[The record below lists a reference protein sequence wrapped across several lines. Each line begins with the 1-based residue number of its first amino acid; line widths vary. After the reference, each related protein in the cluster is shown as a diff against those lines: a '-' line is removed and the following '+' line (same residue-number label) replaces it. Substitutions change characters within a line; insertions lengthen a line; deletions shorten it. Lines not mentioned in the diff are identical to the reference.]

1 MNQILISISG
11 DLLGII
17 ELCFI
22 IFLLK
27 QNEILSTKKTKQYL
41 MVAYLTLFVILLEIG
56 SVVLHTY
63 GVPETRI
70 LSYIVNI
77 FGFSITFLLPVAA
90 GILYS
95 DKVERNKKWILIPV
109 GIGVL
114 LCICSIWTG
123 WIFYID
129 AQGFYHRGNYF
140 LANTLISIYGLG
152 ILLYAHTELAK
163 EYDNHERRYL
173 RAMLIVTMATIGI
186 QILIPKILI
195 IWAGVASMELL
206 YYVFLRELQFK
217 YDAVTGVWNRTI
229 FELDLTRI
237 QPRKGLYLVECD
249 VNDLKK
255 VNDTLGHSIG
265 DKYLK
270 DCANIIQ
277 NTYGKYGRTYRI
289 GGDEFVVIVQD
300 CTCERLEQA
309 RNEMLEE
316 LTKIKGEYPVHCYI
330 ANAYVDCN
338 SSIHENITDC
348 LKDVDLKMYMDK
360 IRSKE
365 I

>member
-1 MNQILISISG
+1 MNQIMMAISG

-41 MVAYLTLFVILLEIG
+41 MVAHLTLLVIILEIA
-56 SVVLHTY
+56 SVVLHAY
-63 GVPETRI
+63 GVPGTRP

-77 FGFSITFLLPVAA
+77 CGFSISFALPVVA

-95 DKVERNKKWILIPV
+95 DKIDRYKKWILIPV
-109 GIGVL
+109 GVGFL
-114 LCICSIWTG
+114 LCICSIGTG

-129 AQGFYHRGNYF
+129 EQGLYHRGTYF
-140 LANTLISIYGLG
+140 LVNTLISTYGLG
-152 ILLYAHTELAK
+152 VLLYAHTEFLK
-163 EYDNHERRYL
+163 EYDKSERKFL
-173 RAMLIVTMATIGI
+173 RAMLLVTLATIGI

-195 IWAGVASMELL
+195 IWASVASMELL

-217 YDAVTGVWNRTI
+217 YDTVTGVWNRMI
-229 FELDLTRI
+229 FELDLTRT
-237 QPRKGLYLVECD
+237 QPRNGLYLVECD

-255 VNDTLGHSIG
+255 VNDTLGHPAG
-265 DKYLK
+265 DKYLR
-270 DCANIIQ
+270 DCADIIKR
-277 NTYGKYGRTYRI
+277 TYGKHGKTYRI
-289 GGDEFVVIVQD
+289 GGDEFAVIIQNS
-300 CTCERLEQA
+300 TCEKVEQA
-309 RNEMLEE
+309 RNELLEE
-316 LTKIKGEYPVHCYI
+316 LETIKEAYPMHCYI
-330 ANAYVDCN
+330 ANAYVGYN
-338 SSIHENITDC
+338 GTGYENITEC

-360 IRSKE
+360 VKSKE